1 MIYTLTTN
9 PAVDVNIT
17 SDDLRSDKIN
27 RTRDAVYSP
36 NGKGLNVSFTLAH
49 YGVDSQIL
57 GFFGG
62 FTGNYIVEGAS
73 KICPVKPVWIDG
85 ITRLN
90 VFLKVGDKEYDQVNA
105 GAPVSREAQLQM
117 LELIDNLDDLDCLI
131 ISGSLP
137 PHIDPSYYDE
147 LIDIVQAKG
156 AEFVLDISHP
166 CLAHLIERKPL
177 LIKPNDDELADI
189 FGVNVSSEQDFV
201 DALHM
206 LHERGAQNILL
217 TLGAA
222 GAYFYDGQQVYH
234 ATAVKVPV
242 LSTACAGDATLASFL
257 SVWKDRRNKVKDALS
272 RAMATGANV
281 AMSAGLGDFALV
293 DELSAQIKVS
303 QIG

>member
-90 VFLKVGDKEYDQVNA
+90 VFLKVGDKF
-105 GAPVSREAQLQM
+105 
-117 LELIDNLDDLDCLI
+117 
-131 ISGSLP
+131 
-137 PHIDPSYYDE
+137 
-147 LIDIVQAKG
+147 K
-156 AEFVLDISHP
+156 
-166 CLAHLIERKPL
+166 HL
-177 LIKPNDDELADI
+177 
-189 FGVNVSSEQDFV
+189 
-201 DALHM
+201 
-206 LHERGAQNILL
+206 
-217 TLGAA
+217 
-222 GAYFYDGQQVYH
+222 
-234 ATAVKVPV
+234 
-242 LSTACAGDATLASFL
+242 
-257 SVWKDRRNKVKDALS
+257 
-272 RAMATGANV
+272 
-281 AMSAGLGDFALV
+281 
-293 DELSAQIKVS
+293 
-303 QIG
+303 